1 MLTVCSD
8 TTHFAMLPSSH
19 PAAGQSGSPGSLNKE
34 ADVVMRVQLMRIDVR
49 QHDLIIANRDDSVAL
64 LLPDVEI
71 SLILLPDVEMS
82 LIELPGMVEFQ
93 FVHSRSEVR
102 NRRTTF
108 ANDKRIGTITT
119 SHGHV
124 AARRHQRV
132 I

>member
-1 MLTVCSD
+1 MLSVCSD

-71 SLILLPDVEMS
+71 SLI
-82 LIELPGMVEFQ
+82 ELPGMVEFQ